1 MHTQRKVILR
11 KPPKVM
17 GQQANIQSKDS
28 YIPDSSM
35 AATTQTSQEA
45 KKRDTPLPAKDYQVL
60 SIQENN
66 SSIYE
71 EDYSQRDS
79 YRKFNRPKELQDAQ
93 GLDLQLDKELHFIE
107 SSAVRTPHAIPDQQ
121 PL

>member
-1 MHTQRKVILR
+1 
-11 KPPKVM
+11 
-17 GQQANIQSKDS
+17 
-28 YIPDSSM
+28 M

-79 YRKFNRPKELQDAQ
+79 YRKLSRPKELQDAQ
-93 GLDLQLDKELHFIE
+93 GLDLQLDKELRFIE
-107 SSAVRTPHAIPDQQ
+107 SGAVHTPHVMPDQQ